1 MIKQVYLFFLILILG
16 LVILSGVALFS
27 GDLINLEHFFG
38 RDRSQASFFLKEF
51 RFPRLL
57 TAILSGSGLA
67 ICGMVMQTLFRNPLA
82 GPHILGI
89 SAGSSFGVLLAVVV
103 GGGVFSQFGLIGA
116 AVIGALAVALLVLY
130 FAARMHSYVKVLLI
144 GVMLSALLSG
154 LVTILQSLATAEELR
169 TVTFWSM
176 GSIQYV
182 QFEDLYY
189 FFVFY
194 PVIIG
199 IIIIHASHLDILL
212 LDELSAKSL
221 GLYVRRTRFILI
233 ACTALLVGL
242 ITAFC
247 GPIAFVGL
255 AVPNLSKLLFRTHK
269 HSILILSNLLLGAI
283 FMLFCDVI
291 ILQLESVIMIP
302 LNAMTALVG
311 APFLIF
317 MLIKK
322 MAL

>member
-1 MIKQVYLFFLILILG
+1 MIKQSYLFFLLLIFSLAM
-16 LVILSGVALFS
+16 LSGVALFS
-27 GDLINLEHFFG
+27 GDLIDVEHLFG
-38 RDRSQASFFLKEF
+38 AVRPQASFFLKEF
-51 RFPRLL
+51 RLPRLI

-67 ICGMVMQTLFRNPLA
+67 LCGMVMQTLFRNPLA

-103 GGGVFSQFGLIGA
+103 GGGVFNQFGLIGA
-116 AVIGALAVALLVLY
+116 AVIGAFAVALFVLY
-130 FAARMHSYVKVLLI
+130 FAARIHSYVKVLLI

-176 GSIQYV
+176 GSIQFV

-189 FFVFY
+189 FFVLY
-194 PVIIG
+194 PLILGVILS
-199 IIIIHASHLDILL
+199 HSSHLDVLL

-221 GLYVRRTRFILI
+221 GLHVKRTRFILI

-247 GPIAFVGL
+247 GPIAFVGM

-269 HSILILSNLLLGAI
+269 HSVLMLSNVLLGAI

-291 ILQLESVIMIP
+291 ILQLETVLMIP

-317 MLIKK
+317 MLVKK
-322 MAL
+322 MVL